1 MLLILLSSAAFA
13 PAPPSPV
20 MQCLEKACPSQIAAC
35 EADATCEKGIQCV
48 LAWAAAAAAG
58 GRGLPAGRRGESGA
72 PHDGARRARPRAE
85 VSVRTS
91 ERR

>member
-35 EADATCEKGIQCV
+35 QADATCEKGIQCV
-48 LAWAAAAAAG
+48 LACAPG
-58 GRGLPAGRRGESGA
+58 SGA
-72 PHDGARRARPRAE
+72 SACVDACIQAQFGAIRHNSA
-85 VSVRTS
+85 
-91 ERR
+91 